1 MHRTARVPKRNSSA
15 PASQGETVV
24 ERVKTIFCVG
34 LVILGLLLTIP
45 WWGLIGWMAMRLARY
60 L

>member
-1 MHRTARVPKRNSSA
+1 M
-15 PASQGETVV
+15 V